1 MLKKIAISIMGLLL
15 LASIVLAGYK
25 VFQPNNNYINTTNID
40 SFYISFNNAK
50 EYTLSGGDN
59 TSHYYLFCDPN
70 DTDCKYVY
78 DSVFPSVTSKNNDI
92 NIKTIIEYIDIS
104 DIVNETDLSTKLG
117 EWNISTYPA
126 LVSCKIE
133 NGEIKINNTLEF
145 DKDNPLN
152 ADDIINWMIVNDIYS
167 GEHRVILPS

>member
-1 MLKKIAISIMGLLL
+1 MA
-15 LASIVLAGYK
+15 
-25 VFQPNNNYINTTNID
+25 
-40 SFYISFNNAK
+40 
-50 EYTLSGGDN
+50 TLS
-59 TSHYYLFCDPN
+59 
-70 DTDCKYVY
+70 
-78 DSVFPSVTSKNNDI
+78 SVVDI
-92 NIKTIIEYIDIS
+92 NPESITRLYPHSEIEYIDIS